1 MDPHLLQ
8 APHIP
13 GLSSSAQPRETPLLL
28 LLLLLLLSRPFF
40 SEYVRNA
47 AFERVAD
54 GDAY

>member
-8 APHIP
+8 VPHIP

-28 LLLLLLLSRPFF
+28 LLLLLSRSFF

>member
-13 GLSSSAQPRETPLLL
+13 GLSSSAQPRETPLLPV
-28 LLLLLLLSRPFF
+28 LLLLLSRSFF